1 MRPSPTPTPASL
13 PIVPLSISTK
23 SRTLSVQRR
32 VFRRGGTANKRGPWR
47 TPLLRGSSW
56 LGRQCTAEPKAGPSV
71 PTRSQDAAAG
81 SAPPP
86 TTVAVHLGPAPRVC
100 TPAGL
105 PRLPGLCA
113 HGGLPGSAP
122 SVGSAPAVGTPA
134 LIGVHRGRRG
144 GAGYLLDASIDVQVD
159 GLGPVA

>member
-56 LGRQCTAEPKAGPSV
+56 LERQCTAEPKRGPSV
-71 PTRSQDAAAG
+71 PTRSQDTAAG
-81 SAPPP
+81 SAP
-86 TTVAVHLGPAPRVC
+86 
-100 TPAGL
+100 L
-105 PRLPGLCA
+105 PRLSPSTWDLLRGSAPPAAAPPGLCA
-113 HGGLPGSAP
+113 HGGPPGSAP
-122 SVGSAPAVGTPA
+122 SVGSVPALGTPA
-134 LIGVHRGRRG
+134 LTGAHRGRRG

>member
-100 TPAGL
+100 TPGCRASRGSERTAGRQDQL
-105 PRLPGLCA
+105 RPWARRLQWGHLRLLGFTEA
-113 HGGLPGSAP
+113 AEEGRGTFWMRP
-122 SVGSAPAVGTPA
+122 SMS
-134 LIGVHRGRRG
+134 R
-144 GAGYLLDASIDVQVD
+144 
-159 GLGPVA
+159 